1 MNFYGE
7 NSLMI
12 LMKIFIK
19 KIKVKNLKMSYEKT
33 DPLRPAKYQEQE
45 ETMSCSLSYSNQLPF
60 FSKRASTNLLFPNF
74 TTSSLQLDSDKPCRR
89 RLRALLSIQ
98 EIPPNALRRK
108 NDPLWRGG
116 FSLGVDLGLSRS
128 GVALSKGFTVR
139 PLTVLL
145 PYILSIF
152 FLKI

>member
-33 DPLRPAKYQEQE
+33 DPPRPAKYQEQE